1 MLLISRQYNP
11 NGTRER
17 YPDGRPRL
25 GSSMGG
31 TGGGPSTL
39 GGGGLNGGSPTSFDI
54 PATELEAARPQV
66 IKRNT
71 FHYLYQSLDTLVF
84 V

>member
-1 MLLISRQYNP
+1 MICFYISRQYNP

-66 IKRNT
+66 INRLT
-71 FHYLYQSLDTLVF
+71 FHYLFQS
-84 V
+84 